1 MSCFHP
7 CFIQKFV
14 NPYNSDDFECKFI
27 SSDYAKNILECREI
41 LEGKYQGSATVDD
54 VYFSSCGGK
63 LVQFI
68 QIPCG
73 KCIGCRIDY
82 KRSWAD
88 RLTYHSF
95 GKEDNSYFITLT
107 YDDDH
112 LFHLPYNEDYD
123 IYSIDFNDIT
133 DFIQKLRNKFKKNM
147 VIDSNGVPQGID
159 YFYACEYGDSSFRCH
174 AHLILFNLPLED
186 LEYFG
191 LDDNG
196 QPVYVSNTIDDLWQ
210 KGIHTISRFTW
221 HNAAYVA
228 GYVEKKLKG
237 RRQDEYTALGLFPE
251 GCRMSRRPG
260 LAFDYYVNNYSD
272 IWKNNGLDVDRT
284 INSSGHLGIPRYFRK
299 LATDGVVL
307 KKGSEPV
314 KLGFDEFNAWRKRTN
329 DLSNT
334 LNPLKVERTSFD
346 LSRVRQMLE
355 FEEREILSRSKNR
368 KL

>member
-107 YDDDH
+107 YDEGHCPKRLKKVH
-112 LFHLPYNEDYD
+112 LSNFIKRLRAAHP
-123 IYSIDFNDIT
+123 DIT
-133 DFIQKLRNKFKKNM
+133 IRFF
-147 VIDSNGVPQGID
+147 
-159 YFYACEYGDSSFRCH
+159 ASS
-174 AHLILFNLPLED
+174 
-186 LEYFG
+186 
-191 LDDNG
+191 
-196 QPVYVSNTIDDLWQ
+196 
-210 KGIHTISRFTW
+210 
-221 HNAAYVA
+221 AASMA
-228 GYVEKKLKG
+228 
-237 RRQDEYTALGLFPE
+237 P
-251 GCRMSRRPG
+251 S
-260 LAFDYYVNNYSD
+260 
-272 IWKNNGLDVDRT
+272 
-284 INSSGHLGIPRYFRK
+284 
-299 LATDGVVL
+299 
-307 KKGSEPV
+307 
-314 KLGFDEFNAWRKRTN
+314 
-329 DLSNT
+329 
-334 LNPLKVERTSFD
+334 
-346 LSRVRQMLE
+346 
-355 FEEREILSRSKNR
+355 
-368 KL
+368 